1 MKCVKGDRE
10 HDFPIEN
17 SLGARCPEHGV
28 TLLFR
33 GDPIVAE
40 ELTTDYPERPARQSL
55 EPAAD
60 GDQPRPE
67 LP

>member
-1 MKCVKGDRE
+1 MRCVKGDHE
-10 HDFPIEN
+10 FPIEN
-17 SLGARCPEHGV
+17 SLGACCPTHGV

-40 ELTTDYPERPARQSL
+40 ELVLDYPERP
-55 EPAAD
+55 D
-60 GDQPRPE
+60 GQALDQGPSRPE